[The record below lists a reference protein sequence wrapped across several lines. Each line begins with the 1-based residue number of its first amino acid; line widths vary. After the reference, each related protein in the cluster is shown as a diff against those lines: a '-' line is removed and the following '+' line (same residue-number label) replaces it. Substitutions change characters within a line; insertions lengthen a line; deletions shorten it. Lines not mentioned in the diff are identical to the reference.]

1 MYVMNKKIGKIA
13 FPIFFV
19 FWAFTVSKGQKHEI
33 GLGVGVLNYSGD
45 LTTIPNVLMS
55 RPAINAFY
63 RFNASPAVSLRGGL
77 LFGKIAGK
85 ESPSSAN
92 AVGKVRQ
99 GEFEASLSQLALAFE
114 YNFFN
119 YEYRAKK
126 GDRRITPYFTA
137 GLSLYNFEHDKVVT
151 NEPLNSRYA
160 FQFAIPFGLGL
171 KYRIKS
177 RLNFNAEFIAN
188 KTFNDYLDGVSN
200 SPASNA
206 TAGSSPKYLSN
217 PLTSDW
223 FYYFGVSLSYTFY
236 KIYCPD

>member
-1 MYVMNKKIGKIA
+1 MYVMNKKIGRIA

-19 FWAFTVSKGQKHEI
+19 FWALTVSKGQKHEI
-33 GLGVGVLNYSGD
+33 GLGIGILNYSGD
-45 LTTIPNVLMS
+45 ISSIPNFAMS
-55 RPAINAFY
+55 RPAINGFY
-63 RFNASPAVSLRGGL
+63 RFNASPVVSLRASL
-77 LFGKIAGK
+77 LYGKIAGK
-85 ESPSSAN
+85 ESRKNSDPVAQS
-92 AVGKVRQ
+92 RQ
-99 GEFEASLSQLALAFE
+99 GEFDASLNQLAVAFE

-119 YEYRAKK
+119 YEYRARK

-137 GLSLYNFEHDKVVT
+137 GLSLFNYEHNRVVSA
-151 NEPLNSRYA
+151 EPIDSRYA

-200 SPASNA
+200 SPVK
-206 TAGSSPKYLSN
+206 SSMSSTKYLSN
-217 PLTSDW
+217 PLNSDW
-223 FYYFGVSLSYTFY
+223 FYYVGVSVSYTFY